1 MLELAFATRE
11 LRSACEDA
19 AEAEK
24 AFGPEVARTI
34 VGRLAD
40 LRAAGHPLEL
50 PFAKAYAADGTDPE
64 HVVVTLAAGGKLVIA
79 ANHAKPP
86 RAADGSLVWERVSR
100 VIILRVE

>member
-1 MLELAFATRE
+1 VLELAFATKE
-11 LRSACEDA
+11 LRSVCEDA
-19 AEAEK
+19 AYAEA
-24 AFGPEVARTI
+24 AYGPVVAEAL

-50 PFAKAYAADGTDPE
+50 PFAEARPSISSDPE
-64 HVVVTLAAGGKLVIA
+64 HVVVTLAGGRCLVIA

-86 RAADGSLVWERVSR
+86 RGPNGTLAWQHVNR

>member
-1 MLELAFATRE
+1 MLELAFATRA

-19 AEAEK
+19 AYAEAVY
-24 AFGPEVARTI
+24 GPVVAEAL

-50 PFAKAYAADGTDPE
+50 PFAEPRPAAGGNPE
-64 HVVVTLAAGGKLVIA
+64 HVVVSLAAGRSLVIA

-86 RAADGSLVWERVSR
+86 RAASGAIAWECVSR
-100 VIILRVE
+100 VIVLRLE

>member
-19 AEAEK
+19 AEAETV
-24 AFGPEVARTI
+24 FGSEIARSI
-34 VGRLAD
+34 IGRLAD

-50 PFAKAYAADGTDPE
+50 PFSEAYPAVGSDPE
-64 HVVVTLAAGGKLVIA
+64 HLIVTLAAGRRLVIA
-79 ANHAKPP
+79 ANHVKPP
-86 RAADGSLVWERVSR
+86 RAPDGSLVWERVSR